1 MKTESFKQRVKSVLT
16 VGLISKIGHVAVVS
30 GLTVLTQ
37 IGGVLW
43 ILNFGFFS
51 FKKKEIA
58 FWKRLLS
65 YAGLYIL
72 STLFIV
78 PRIAQLNGRVAL
90 PLFETEHL
98 APHNIITPFLNRH
111 YVKPLLKEQLEG
123 IAIEMNAGNSKLRV
137 SYLDA
142 NFPFFDGFPLLP
154 HLSHNDG
161 KKIDLSF
168 YYVSDGKEGNLKPS
182 NSGYG
187 KFVEP
192 KSSEFNQT
200 EQCISNGYWHYGYTE
215 YLSLGGNDNLEFDP
229 KNTKMLIDLIVANP
243 LTQKVFIEPHLKS
256 RMRLMNPKIRFHGC
270 RAVRHDDHIHY
281 QID

>member
-1 MKTESFKQRVKSVLT
+1 MLA
-16 VGLISKIGHVAVVS
+16 VGLISKIGHIAVVS

-98 APHNIITPFLNRH
+98 APHNLITPFLNRH

-142 NFPFFDGFPLLP
+142 NFPFLMDSPCCHILAITTAEKLICPFIT
-154 HLSHNDG
+154 SATE
-161 KKIDLSF
+161 KKVI
-168 YYVSDGKEGNLKPS
+168 
-182 NSGYG
+182 
-187 KFVEP
+187 
-192 KSSEFNQT
+192 
-200 EQCISNGYWHYGYTE
+200 
-215 YLSLGGNDNLEFDP
+215 
-229 KNTKMLIDLIVANP
+229 
-243 LTQKVFIEPHLKS
+243 
-256 RMRLMNPKIRFHGC
+256 
-270 RAVRHDDHIHY
+270 
-281 QID
+281 